1 MVDMSPRSF
10 IPVSL
15 GIFVV
20 FVGGAW
26 LYLSA
31 TEKSTLHPS
40 PVGRLDVLDDPGFV
54 HLAERTLPAKREL
67 RMQAAPP
74 DARTPAQS
82 RSTKLTPRPRGP
94 ALGQIIDQ
102 VARRLDEAS
111 VELRHDADAS
121 FVSLYS
127 KGALAAREG
136 DFNTAIEHFDDA
148 LKRNPTGHA
157 ALAAKADVLVAQ
169 GRFLEA
175 RDAYEQVLK
184 ANANDPEV
192 RYNYAVVLY
201 RLSDFQESAHQLR
214 QVIRRNPGHANAH
227 YNLASLA
234 QREGRI
240 DEARASWEA
249 FTRLRPNVASAWFNL
264 GVTYVDFDLPLEAAC
279 AFEAV
284 TTITPDDAD
293 AFLNLGIARAV
304 AGDYRAALDA
314 LRIANELSPCD
325 ETLLRYLA
333 TLHDILADQGSPDAP
348 RHRQI
353 AATLQEQVDSQA
365 VAP

>member
-10 IPVSL
+10 IPISL

-31 TEKSTLHPS
+31 TEKSALHPS

-67 RMQAAPP
+67 RMQAAPL
-74 DARTPAQS
+74 DARTPAQN
-82 RSTKLTPRPRGP
+82 RSTKRTPRPRGP

-102 VARRLDEAS
+102 VALKLDEAS

-127 KGALAAREG
+127 KGTLAARDG
-136 DFNTAIEHFDDA
+136 DFNAAIDHFDNA
-148 LKRNPTGHA
+148 LKRNPTGYA

-169 GRFLEA
+169 GMFLEA

-184 ANANDPEV
+184 ADYNDPEV

-214 QVIRRNPGHANAH
+214 QVIRRDPDHANAH

-264 GVTYVDFDLPLEAAC
+264 GVTYVDYDLPLEAAC
-279 AFEAV
+279 AFQAV

-314 LRIANELSPCD
+314 IRIANELSPCD

-348 RHRQI
+348 SHRQI
-353 AATLQEQVDSQA
+353 AAMLQEQVDSQA
-365 VAP
+365 PTP

>member
-1 MVDMSPRSF
+1 MSPRSF
-10 IPVSL
+10 IPISL
-15 GIFVV
+15 AIFVV

-31 TEKSTLHPS
+31 TEKSSLHTSTPA
-40 PVGRLDVLDDPGFV
+40 RLDVLDDPGFV
-54 HLAERTLPAKREL
+54 HLAERTLPAKRQL
-67 RMQAAPP
+67 RLQDAPP
-74 DARTPAQS
+74 ESRASAQH
-82 RSTKLTPRPRGP
+82 RPTILAPRPRGP

-102 VARRLDEAS
+102 VARKLDEAS

-127 KGALAAREG
+127 KGTLAAREG
-136 DFNTAIEHFDDA
+136 RFDIAIDHFDQA
-148 LKRNPTGHA
+148 LARNPTGYA
-157 ALAAKADVLVAQ
+157 ALAARADVLVAQ
-169 GRFLEA
+169 GMFLEA
-175 RDAYEQVLK
+175 REAYEQVLK
-184 ANANDPEV
+184 ADYDDPEV

-214 QVIRRNPGHANAH
+214 QVIRRDPDHANAH

-264 GVTYVDFDLPLEAAC
+264 GVTYVDYDLPLEAAG

-284 TTITPDDAD
+284 TTITPNDAD

-304 AGDYRAALDA
+304 AGDYHAALQA
-314 LRIANELSPCD
+314 IRIANELSPCD

-348 RHRQI
+348 SHRQI
-353 AATLQEQVDSQA
+353 AAMLQEQVDSQA
-365 VAP
+365 PTP